1 MDVLHA
7 TDRIVNDC
15 NRIVYVDIMTQD
27 YKLGKDGV
35 KYFVLRYDAEAEHG
49 YINRTIL
56 HKWCNYIS
64 EYGLVGLADDLLND
78 IREETNKA
86 FGKGDDQTR
95 ATNDNEHRIRLG
107 SLDFTNLG
115 EDND

>member
-1 MDVLHA
+1 MKD
-7 TDRIVNDC
+7 
-15 NRIVYVDIMTQD
+15 
-27 YKLGKDGV
+27 KLCRKYIIQKADGSNFDPNA
-35 KYFVLRYDAEAEHG
+35 KYFVLRYDAEAKHG

-64 EYGLVGLADDLLND
+64 EYGLVELADDLLKD

-86 FGKGDDQTR
+86 FGKDDDQTR
-95 ATNDNEHRIRLG
+95 VTNDNEHRIRLG

-115 EDND
+115 EYND